1 MKLFTCSLA
10 LILILAAICP
20 IAAASD
26 AAETAAQDISVA
38 AKSAVLIDAASN
50 SVIYEKN
57 SGDRLPMASTTKIMT
72 ALVAIESPAFGSDVT
87 VDAAACGV
95 EGSSVYLREGE
106 HFTMEELL
114 YALLLNSAND
124 AATQIAIATAGS
136 VEAFADLMNEK
147 AAELGLTD
155 THFTNPHG
163 LDNEEHYT
171 SARDLAIIAS
181 AALRNPTFRQICST
195 YRHTIG
201 TGESTRY
208 LLNHNR
214 MLKLYKDAIGVKTGF
229 TKRSGRCLVSAAER
243 DGVMLVAVTLSDPD
257 DWRDHEAMLDY
268 GFSRVESVSLCS
280 AGSVRRDIPCTGGDC
295 EAVRISN
302 RDALD
307 VTLPTGHGEIT
318 VTVTAGHI
326 LFAPVAEGDALGTA
340 IFSCDGRELGR
351 CTLYAE
357 NGCEYIEQKGFFER
371 LFDLYR

>member
-1 MKLFTCSLA
+1 MKFFTCSLA
-10 LILILAAICP
+10 FILLVSVLCP
-20 IAAASD
+20 LAAAS
-26 AAETAAQDISVA
+26 AAEVSAQDISVA
-38 AKSAVLIDAASN
+38 AKSAVLLDVSSG

-57 SGDRLPMASTTKIMT
+57 AGERLPMASTTKIMT
-72 ALVAIESPAFGSDVT
+72 ALVAIESSSFASEVT

-106 HFTMEELL
+106 RFTMEELL

-124 AATQIAIATAGS
+124 AATQIAIAVAGS
-136 VEAFADLMNEK
+136 VDAFADLMNEK
-147 AAELGLTD
+147 AASLGLTD

-181 AALRNPTFRQICST
+181 AALKNPTFRQICST

-268 GFSRVESVSLCS
+268 GFGRMESVSLCT
-280 AGSVRRDIPCTGGDC
+280 AGSVTRDIPCTGGAC
-295 EAVRISN
+295 ESIRISN

-318 VTVTAGHI
+318 VTVSASHM
-326 LFAPVAEGDALGTA
+326 LFAPVAAGDALGTA

-351 CTLYAE
+351 CALYAE
-357 NGCEYIEQKGFFER
+357 DGCEYIEQKGFFER